1 MPHNRPTFPSGLRR
15 RIILSALLFTCT
27 FTKAVRADASLTGV
41 APLDTPAVP
50 VKVPSGV
57 FFVAITRA
65 GERLVAVGEHGVVI
79 CSDDEGATWWQAQVP
94 VTVTLTCV
102 AFATP
107 LLGWAAGHFGVILA
121 TTDGGKTWVEQLNG
135 IQVNQLALA
144 AAQAIPPG
152 DTTSPAFALGLKRA
166 EFFVQLGPDK
176 PFLTLVAL
184 SSQNIMVFGAYRMA
198 VVTNDG
204 GKTWNDISLQIYD
217 RLSHDLY
224 CAARVGDDLYIAAE
238 TGLVFR
244 STDGGSSFPQVAQP
258 GAATLFGLL
267 GAPDGSLVAFGVAGN
282 CFRSV
287 DGAQSWT
294 QIVLPTQDDLNAGH
308 VLASGAVI
316 LVGGGGEIFISRDNG
331 ASFRSVAGMPPRP
344 ISDFTETENHSLV
357 FAGGAGMFNIP
368 LAALQNA

>member
-1 MPHNRPTFPSGLRR
+1 MPYNRPTFRSGLRR
-15 RIILSALLFTCT
+15 RFVLPALIFTGAFPYAC
-27 FTKAVRADASLTGV
+27 RADESLTGV

-50 VKVPSGV
+50 VEMPSDV

-65 GERLVAVGEHGVVI
+65 GKRLVAVGEHGVII

-121 TTDGGKTWVEQLNG
+121 TMDGGKTWVEQLNG

-144 AAQAIPPG
+144 AARAIPPG

-184 SSQNIMVFGAYRMA
+184 SSQKIMVFGAYRMA

-204 GKTWNDISLQIYD
+204 GKTWSDISLQVYD

-224 CAARVGDDLYIAAE
+224 CAARVGDDVYIAAE

-258 GAATLFGLL
+258 GEATLFGVLS
-267 GAPDGSLVAFGVAGN
+267 APDGSLVAFGVAGN

-287 DGAQSWT
+287 DDGQSWT
-294 QIVLPTQDDLNAGH
+294 QVALPTQDDLNAGH
-308 VLASGAVI
+308 VLASGAVV
-316 LVGGGGEIFISRDNG
+316 LVGGGGEIFISQNNG
-331 ASFRSVAGMPPRP
+331 TSFRSVTGMPPRP
-344 ISDFTETENHSLV
+344 ISDFTQTADHNLI
-357 FAGGAGMFNIP
+357 FAGGAGVFNIP

>member
-1 MPHNRPTFPSGLRR
+1 
-15 RIILSALLFTCT
+15 
-27 FTKAVRADASLTGV
+27 
-41 APLDTPAVP
+41 LDTPAVP

-198 VVTNDG
+198 VVTNG
-204 GKTWNDISLQIYD
+204 SAMISTS
-217 RLSHDLY
+217 RRKPAWFSVRRMAE
-224 CAARVGDDLYIAAE
+224 AA
-238 TGLVFR
+238 FHR
-244 STDGGSSFPQVAQP
+244 SRNQ
-258 GAATLFGLL
+258 
-267 GAPDGSLVAFGVAGN
+267 APRHCSACSA
-282 CFRSV
+282 R
-287 DGAQSWT
+287 
-294 QIVLPTQDDLNAGH
+294 
-308 VLASGAVI
+308 
-316 LVGGGGEIFISRDNG
+316 R
-331 ASFRSVAGMPPRP
+331 M
-344 ISDFTETENHSLV
+344 
-357 FAGGAGMFNIP
+357 
-368 LAALQNA
+368 AALSPSASPGIASARLTARRAGLKLFSQPRMI